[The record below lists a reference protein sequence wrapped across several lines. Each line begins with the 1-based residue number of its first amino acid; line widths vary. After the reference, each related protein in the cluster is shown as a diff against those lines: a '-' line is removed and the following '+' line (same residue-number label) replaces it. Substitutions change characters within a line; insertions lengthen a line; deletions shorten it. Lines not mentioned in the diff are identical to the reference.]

1 MTSIRIAILT
11 DIHAAPAGWPSA
23 KWHDVFEPA
32 KGADLANAA
41 VLELTKR
48 DFDIAF
54 VLGDITNNGDDASI
68 DQALAQ
74 VVKLGATSWLVS
86 GNHDLRVSDDALAR
100 GIERAEGPLQIP
112 NLPGDIVKDDFIV
125 AGLTYAGL
133 TDADVRLTQRPDPA
147 AWDDRAVLLLS
158 HYPIIS
164 RRAESLA
171 AGWKY
176 AGDPKGL
183 DGVADELAARSAP
196 TLSFHGH
203 LHLGDAVARG
213 SYLQLGFP
221 ALAERGHHAA
231 IVEIQQNDRDADVTV
246 TPVVTSSDE
255 HVPAAIGTPRRH
267 WRFSDG
273 EWRPD

>member
-1 MTSIRIAILT
+1 MSGIRIAILT
-11 DIHAAPAGWPSA
+11 DIHAAPADWPSA
-23 KWHDVFEPA
+23 KWHDVFEPS
-32 KGADLANAA
+32 KGAELANAA
-41 VLELTKR
+41 VLELAKR

-68 DQALAQ
+68 DDALAQ

-112 NLPGDIVKDDFIV
+112 TLPGDPVKDDFIV
-125 AGLTYAGL
+125 AGLTFAGL
-133 TDADVRLTQRPDPA
+133 TDAEVRLIQRPDPA
-147 AWDDRAVLLLS
+147 AWDDRTVLLLS

-164 RRAESLA
+164 RKSESLA

-183 DGVADELAARSAP
+183 DGVADELAARPAP
-196 TLSFHGH
+196 TISFHGH

-221 ALAERGHHAA
+221 ALAESGHHAA
-231 IVEIQQNDRDADVTV
+231 IVEISQNDGALDATI
-246 TPVVTSSDE
+246 TPVLTSSDE
-255 HVPAAIGTPRRH
+255 RSPARIGSPSQR
-267 WRFSDG
+267 WRFADG
-273 EWRPD
+273 EWRS